1 MNLDSCDKVLN
12 DFSPTRPEGKLLS
25 RSVLLFVFKGFEETM
40 SAWRDTVSLQKNPT
54 ICYGVYLFQ
63 VKALCAL
70 KITATDIIQ

>member
-1 MNLDSCDKVLN
+1 MIKFKKY
-12 DFSPTRPEGKLLS
+12 DFSPTRPKGKLLS
-25 RSVLLFVFKGFEETM
+25 RSVLLFVFKRFEETM
-40 SAWRDTVSLQKNPT
+40 SACVPPKNPT